1 MALMNIT
8 RRPLTQMGRMHGRPF
23 PGQAEYEQVLLDLSE
38 ASVRRNFDPYLDI
51 DWDSKDLEITP
62 DDERWICDPHTD
74 PIGRHPW
81 YQAQPV
87 AKQIEM
93 GMWRQANVAK
103 VGLQFESMLIRG
115 IMQYTAALPNGSP
128 EFRYATHEAKE
139 ECQHTLMFQEF
150 VNRVGVDVP
159 GGNLFLR
166 RISPIVPLFATMTPL
181 FFYMMVLG
189 GEEPIDHL
197 QKQFLRT
204 SSVQHPA
211 MTAIMQIHVA
221 EEARHI
227 GFAHQLLEHRVPMRG
242 RLPRLVLSLML
253 PITMRVMVTMI
264 MMPPKQFWD
273 RFEIPREVK
282 KEIFWHSPESQA
294 TKRDVF
300 GDVRMMAQRSGLMNP
315 LSRFMWRLCGIDG
328 RVSRFRSEPAYAAQ

>member
-1 MALMNIT
+1 MRLALT
-8 RRPLTQMGRMHGRPF
+8 HMGRTQGNPF
-23 PGQAEYEQVLLDLSE
+23 PGQAEYEQTLTDLSE

-51 DWDSKDLEITP
+51 DWDAPELAIVP
-62 DDERWICDPHTD
+62 DDPRWVCDSRFD

-81 YQAQPV
+81 YQAQPL
-87 AKQIEM
+87 AKQIEI

-115 IMQYTAALPNGSP
+115 IMQYTAALPNNSP

-150 VNRVGVDVP
+150 VNRVGMDVP
-159 GGNLFLR
+159 GGSWFLR

-181 FFYMMVLG
+181 YFYMMVLG

-197 QKQFLRT
+197 QKQFLR
-204 SSVQHPA
+204 SGSEQHPA
-211 MTAIMQIHVA
+211 MSSIMQIHVA

-227 GFAHQLLEHRVPMRG
+227 GFAHQLLEHRIPTRG
-242 RLPRLVLSLML
+242 AFPRLILSLML

-264 MMPPKQFWD
+264 MMPPKEFWETFD
-273 RFEIPREVK
+273 VPRSVK
-282 KEIFWHSPESQA
+282 KDIFWRSDESQQM
-294 TKRDVF
+294 KRDVF
-300 GDVRMMAQRSGLMNP
+300 GDVRMMAEKCGLMSP
-315 LSRFMWRLCGIDG
+315 LSKLMWRICGIDG
-328 RVSRFRSEPAYAAQ
+328 RISRFRSEPAYAAQ

>member
-1 MALMNIT
+1 MK
-8 RRPLTQMGRMHGRPF
+8 RMHSQPF
-23 PGQAEYEQVLLDLSE
+23 PGQAEYEQTLMDLSE

-51 DWDSKDLEITP
+51 DWDSDALEIKP
-62 DDERWICDPHTD
+62 DDERWICDPDVD

-81 YQAQPV
+81 YKAQPV
-87 AKQIEM
+87 EKQIEM

-115 IMQYTAALPNGSP
+115 IMQYTAALPNNSP

-150 VNRVGVDVP
+150 VNRVGMDVP

-166 RISPIVPLFATMTPL
+166 TISPIVPLFATMTPM

-197 QKQFLRT
+197 QKEFLR
-204 SSVQHPA
+204 SKGAQHPA
-211 MTAIMQIHVA
+211 MTTIMQIHVA

-227 GFAHQLLEHRVPMRG
+227 GFAHQLLEHRVPTRG
-242 RLPRLVLSLML
+242 RLTRLALSLIL
-253 PITMRVMVTMI
+253 PVTMRVMVTMI

-273 RFEIPREVK
+273 RFEVPRDVK
-282 KEIFWHSPESQA
+282 REIFWRSPESQR
-294 TKRDVF
+294 TKRNVY
-300 GDVRMMAQRSGLMNP
+300 GDVRMMAERSGLMNP
-315 LSRFMWRLCGIDG
+315 LSRFMWRLSGIDG
-328 RVSRFRSEPAYAAQ
+328 RISRFRSEPTYAAH